1 MMAWKRG
8 FTLVEVMIALVVM
21 FIAMTAVSTFLVGT
35 RGRGGV
41 LNAFKQQGKIAQSGL
56 DSIIGL
62 EILRKDL
69 EHAGYGVPWNNIP
82 VYNEA
87 TSGILNDSP
96 TAAPRGIVSVDA
108 PAFTLNNADYLVIK
122 ASCVAMNDACRKW
135 TTLQVGDA
143 KRAWITVP
151 ANAENMNNTD
161 QVIVMA
167 PGSTGTNWRSLVIA
181 GGAFATTYNNTAAFA
196 PANLSDTRLVYG
208 IDDASAL
215 RMPFNRADYY
225 LSNANVP
232 QHCAPNTGV
241 LVKAVVDQAD
251 GDLDL
256 DADGSND
263 EFPLL
268 DCVASMQV
276 QYMRDTDGDGTVDTP
291 SDDISALSAQQI
303 REQVRH
309 VQVSILAHEGQRDPS
324 YTHSPTNIPVGST
337 MFNVSP
343 NVNYRWK
350 VYELV
355 VTPENLRS

>member
-1 MMAWKRG
+1 MMARKRG

-21 FIAMTAVSTFLVGT
+21 LIAMTAVSTFLVGT
-35 RGRGGV
+35 RGSGGV

-62 EILRKDL
+62 EILRKDI

-161 QVIVMA
+161 RVIVMA

-181 GGAFATTYNNTAAFA
+181 GGAFATTYNSTAAFA

-241 LVKAVVDQAD
+241 LVKAVVKQAD
-251 GDLDL
+251 GTLDTPL
-256 DADGSND
+256 
-263 EFPLL
+263 PLL

-276 QYMRDTDGDGTVDTP
+276 QYMLDTDGDGTVDAT
-291 SDDISALSAQQI
+291 STDISALSAQQI
-303 REQVRH
+303 RGQVRRVH
-309 VQVSILAHEGQRDPS
+309 VSLLTHEGQLDPS
-324 YTHSPTNIPVGST
+324 YTHSPTNIPVGGT
-337 MFNVSP
+337 AVNISP

-355 VTPENLRS
+355 VTPDNLRS